1 MQDSYDN
8 YDPNQKEIKDIYA
21 EEIDKELTYH
31 FPVEVLE
38 MEKQLKELFSR
49 KISKKEV
56 ISKLMKLVD
65 RALDVGDREEFDRL
79 CEVYRNIQVEF
90 KYY

>member
-31 FPVEVLE
+31 FPVEV
-38 MEKQLKELFSR
+38 
-49 KISKKEV
+49 
-56 ISKLMKLVD
+56 
-65 RALDVGDREEFDRL
+65 
-79 CEVYRNIQVEF
+79 Y
-90 KYY
+90 